1 MNDSDDDYLEV
12 DEGIEEHDLSFDKKG
27 VARRT
32 RKENQ
37 KQKTTANIALKGS
50 NGGYSWEDE
59 YHRSWDIVQEDEAG
73 SLEGIVTGIMEAH
86 KKRFLKNVTP
96 FQRGI
101 IRSMVLVIDFSKVM
115 SEKDLRPN
123 RAALTISNA
132 IEFVNNFF
140 DQNPISQLGI
150 VLMRN
155 GIATLVS
162 ELSGNPNDH
171 VEALR
176 SIRRLEP
183 TGDPSLQNAFEMARG
198 LLLHTPS
205 HSTREILMIF
215 GALFTS
221 DPGDIHTTIDSLV
234 KEKIRVKII
243 GLTAQVAICKEICRR
258 TNYGDDTLYAVILNE
273 GHFKDLLLD
282 AVTPLAISKSAQVE
296 MRGFTL
302 IKAGFPTRISEA
314 IPSFCSCHSKLIH
327 GGYICPGCKSKVCML
342 PTVCPCCNL
351 MLILSTH
358 LARSYHHLF
367 PLKLFQEVPIA
378 ERYVST
384 NCFSCLTEFPQGMSE
399 SERSNSDNR
408 TKKEFHTSSRYQ
420 CPDCNN
426 HFCVDCD
433 VFVHDVL
440 HNCPGC
446 GC

>member
-12 DEGIEEHDLSFDKKG
+12 DEGIEENDLSFDRKG

-162 ELSGNPNDH
+162 EVSGNPNDH

-282 AVTPLAISKSAQVE
+282 AVTPLAISKSAQQYPHSV
-296 MRGFTL
+296 L
-302 IKAGFPTRISEA
+302 A
-314 IPSFCSCHSKLIH
+314 IQ
-327 GGYICPGCKSKVCML
+327 
-342 PTVCPCCNL
+342 N
-351 MLILSTH
+351 
-358 LARSYHHLF
+358 
-367 PLKLFQEVPIA
+367 
-378 ERYVST
+378 
-384 NCFSCLTEFPQGMSE
+384 
-399 SERSNSDNR
+399 
-408 TKKEFHTSSRYQ
+408 
-420 CPDCNN
+420 
-426 HFCVDCD
+426 
-433 VFVHDVL
+433 
-440 HNCPGC
+440 
-446 GC
+446 